1 VQSLQKSSRGT
12 VFCSYFIASL
22 QTFLIVT
29 PNAIVKHR
37 RIRIATSKS
46 ATTIASFLL
55 FGALWLAAIDPSKN
69 KTLFFL
75 LLELFEI
82 YLHFAL

>member
-1 VQSLQKSSRGT
+1 
-12 VFCSYFIASL
+12 
-22 QTFLIVT
+22 VT